1 MPWNEN
7 IHKLLEE
14 HGLQPRELYLLPL
27 IPLIE
32 LMWADGV
39 IQPAEVSILYDQVTR
54 HLAELH
60 SSADGEE
67 IVTVSEAEAFLDRF
81 LNEAPDPEKLREL
94 RQLSLRLMDSGSDR
108 HGVERRKRELFDSC
122 LDIAAAAV
130 TNYPYGKRD
139 RIIAGEKKLLRE
151 LFAGLRLG

>member
-7 IHKLLEE
+7 IQELLDE
-14 HGLQPRELYLLPL
+14 HGLQTRELYLLPL

-39 IQPAEVSILYDQVTR
+39 IQPAEVSILYDQVTH

-60 SSADGEE
+60 TSADGEE

-81 LNEAPDPEKLREL
+81 LNNPPDPQKMREL
-94 RQLSLRLMDSGSDR
+94 RQLSLRLLDAGSDR
-108 HGVERRKRELFDSC
+108 QGVERRKRELFDSC

-130 TNYPYGKRD
+130 INYPYGKRD
-139 RIIAGEKKLLRE
+139 RIIASEKALLRE
-151 LFAGLRLG
+151 LFAGLRLV